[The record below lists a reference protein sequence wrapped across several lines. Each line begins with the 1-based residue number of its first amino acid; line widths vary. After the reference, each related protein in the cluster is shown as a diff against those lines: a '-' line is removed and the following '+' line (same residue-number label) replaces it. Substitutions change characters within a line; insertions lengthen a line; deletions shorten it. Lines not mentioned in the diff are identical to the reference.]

1 MFERPI
7 KGDLDRSLSLLMH
20 EARHKVLE
28 EANRIKADA
37 IKVGALRSNRVIV
50 TVAKAADVIHQHAME
65 QTKPILLDFME
76 RMQRRPAEITAWA
89 RLHLENLGNA
99 VLGGIPPNGFAAD
112 HKRIRA
118 QYAAVFQ
125 QRLNGVLRDV
135 EIGFVKGAGFAR
147 AEQMESKEEWISAT
161 AALTLLKPTL
171 ATYSARMA
179 ICNRAHN
186 GLIRCRAQRLII
198 DTETRDNGEIPKEF
212 WWAEGH
218 KALEQN
224 WELGDFAT
232 WIDLGRI
239 TGNPHLS
246 AGKVQIKVFGVS
258 FLRVDI
264 EKMLTA
270 GLPSPAAA
278 QKPVA
283 SVATAGG
290 RPAADWWDDLW
301 VEICR
306 QLYTGK
312 LIPKRQSDIEGA
324 MKDWLATR
332 SEHPSD
338 STLRPRARKLWQAI
352 TREGEN

>member
-7 KGDLDRSLSLLMH
+7 KGDLDRSLSLLTH

-37 IKVGALRSNRVIV
+37 IKVGAFQSNRVIV
-50 TVAKAADVIHQHAME
+50 TVAKAADAIHQNAME
-65 QTKPILLDFME
+65 QAKPILLDFIE
-76 RMQRRPAEITAWA
+76 RMQRPPAEITAWA
-89 RLHLENLGNA
+89 RPHLESLGNA

-147 AEQMESKEEWISAT
+147 AEQVESKEEWISAI

-171 ATYSARMA
+171 TTHSARMA

-186 GLIRCRAQRLII
+186 GLISCRAQRLMI
-198 DTETRDNGEIPKEF
+198 DTETRDDVEIPKEF

-218 KALEQN
+218 KALEQD

-232 WIDLGRI
+232 WTDLGRI

-246 AGKVQIKVFGVS
+246 AGKVQIKAFGVS
-258 FLRVDI
+258 LLRADI
-264 EKMLTA
+264 EKMIRT
-270 GLPSPAAA
+270 GPPSPAAA
-278 QKPVA
+278 QAPAVPT
-283 SVATAGG
+283 ATAGG
-290 RPAADWWDDLW
+290 RPPADWWDDLW
-301 VEICR
+301 IEICR
-306 QLYTGK
+306 QLYAGE
-312 LIPKRQSDIEGA
+312 LIPKKQSDIEGA

-332 SEHPSD
+332 GEHPSD
-338 STLRPRARKLWQAI
+338 STLRPRARKL
-352 TREGEN
+352 